1 MSYRPLAPR
10 LPACAIAAA
19 LVLVV
24 TAGTAHARANVGTF
38 FSQQTEVNQ
47 AGTPE
52 CISGDFS
59 GTETLTFTDSGRFVE
74 TGTGFHFEATETLA
88 VNTVF
93 TNGFYIVGSASNHF
107 AFNATLTSGQTVF
120 TFAGHEVHTIYD
132 AEGVAVAQ
140 VIFAGVSHITY
151 RDLNGNGQPDDGEVT
166 ATFEHFHFTC
176 V

>member
-1 MSYRPLAPR
+1 MRCRSVGRR
-10 LPACAIAAA
+10 FPASAIVAA

-24 TAGTAHARANVGTF
+24 TAGTAHAKANVGTF
-38 FSQQTEVNQ
+38 FDQNTEVNQ

-52 CISGDFS
+52 CVSGDFS

-74 TGTGFHFEATETLA
+74 TDAGFHSEGTETLS

-107 AFNATLTSGQTVF
+107 AFNTTSTSGQTVF
-120 TFAGHEVHTIYD
+120 TFAGHEVHTIYNAD
-132 AEGVAVAQ
+132 GVAVAQ

-151 RDLNGNGQPDDGEVT
+151 RDLNGNGQPDDGEIT
-166 ATFEHFHFTC
+166 ATFDHFHFTC